1 MADNKACVSISG
13 GYLRSPDTSGFL
25 SNSDNKTICE
35 ESNITCRYAQGQHSH
50 YSSIDGLR
58 AISCIA
64 VIAMHIRV
72 NTNYT
77 IGMAVGTGVNELAV
91 TTEAVTMG
99 VSNFLYNHFI
109 PAFTWLVY
117 LFLMISGFGMCAGYL
132 RKFQGIFQN
141 GSQGREQNDD
151 GVDLETF
158 YFKRYAKILPF
169 FGFLLIIALLI
180 EPSLTNFYEA
190 TMEVTLL
197 YGLLPNNTMN
207 VLGVCWTL
215 GVIFLFYLMFPA
227 VTVLMKSRKRAW
239 MALAISLWIN
249 FICQRYFFG
258 EVFVTELFTP
268 RHSFIYCF
276 PLFVGGGIVYLY
288 RNEIRMVCN
297 RFKWRVM
304 IGCLVGTVIYFL
316 VESWVSYSFQYYI
329 LLPLF
334 MLWLAYAV
342 GVDSR
347 VLGGRC
353 MKYLSSISMEM
364 YLAQMIIF
372 RLVEKCGFLYVL
384 GTGWGGFL
392 MTLVLTVFGLIVF
405 IEGYK
410 LMVRVVEKMM
420 KRMKQK

>member
-1 MADNKACVSISG
+1 
-13 GYLRSPDTSGFL
+13 
-25 SNSDNKTICE
+25 
-35 ESNITCRYAQGQHSH
+35 
-50 YSSIDGLR
+50 
-58 AISCIA
+58 
-64 VIAMHIRV
+64 MHIRV

-249 FICQRYFFG
+249 FIDRK
-258 EVFVTELFTP
+258 
-268 RHSFIYCF
+268 S
-276 PLFVGGGIVYLY
+276 
-288 RNEIRMVCN
+288 
-297 RFKWRVM
+297 
-304 IGCLVGTVIYFL
+304 
-316 VESWVSYSFQYYI
+316 
-329 LLPLF
+329 
-334 MLWLAYAV
+334 
-342 GVDSR
+342 
-347 VLGGRC
+347 
-353 MKYLSSISMEM
+353 
-364 YLAQMIIF
+364 
-372 RLVEKCGFLYVL
+372 
-384 GTGWGGFL
+384 
-392 MTLVLTVFGLIVF
+392 
-405 IEGYK
+405 
-410 LMVRVVEKMM
+410 VV
-420 KRMKQK
+420 

>member
-1 MADNKACVSISG
+1 MMVWI
-13 GYLRSPDTSGFL
+13 
-25 SNSDNKTICE
+25 
-35 ESNITCRYAQGQHSH
+35 
-50 YSSIDGLR
+50 
-58 AISCIA
+58 
-64 VIAMHIRV
+64 
-72 NTNYT
+72 
-77 IGMAVGTGVNELAV
+77 
-91 TTEAVTMG
+91 
-99 VSNFLYNHFI
+99 
-109 PAFTWLVY
+109 
-117 LFLMISGFGMCAGYL
+117 
-132 RKFQGIFQN
+132 
-141 GSQGREQNDD
+141 
-151 GVDLETF
+151 
-158 YFKRYAKILPF
+158 KILPF

>member
-158 YFKRYAKILPF
+158 YFKRYADR
-169 FGFLLIIALLI
+169 
-180 EPSLTNFYEA
+180 
-190 TMEVTLL
+190 
-197 YGLLPNNTMN
+197 
-207 VLGVCWTL
+207 
-215 GVIFLFYLMFPA
+215 
-227 VTVLMKSRKRAW
+227 KS
-239 MALAISLWIN
+239 
-249 FICQRYFFG
+249 
-258 EVFVTELFTP
+258 
-268 RHSFIYCF
+268 
-276 PLFVGGGIVYLY
+276 
-288 RNEIRMVCN
+288 
-297 RFKWRVM
+297 
-304 IGCLVGTVIYFL
+304 
-316 VESWVSYSFQYYI
+316 
-329 LLPLF
+329 
-334 MLWLAYAV
+334 
-342 GVDSR
+342 
-347 VLGGRC
+347 
-353 MKYLSSISMEM
+353 
-364 YLAQMIIF
+364 
-372 RLVEKCGFLYVL
+372 
-384 GTGWGGFL
+384 
-392 MTLVLTVFGLIVF
+392 
-405 IEGYK
+405 
-410 LMVRVVEKMM
+410 VV
-420 KRMKQK
+420 